1 MSSAIEPIS
10 SFQRDDMSRKA
21 RKSRAKGSERRAL
34 PRRPDVVLPTPER
47 LAKSDAPLHL
57 GGDLYRAPMPI
68 ERMRDRGQ
76 LDPLPHL
83 NEAMF
88 CAAERLVG
96 LFEGAGLASTVR
108 AQDLTR
114 VIGAAGD
121 GGDHHAAHC
130 LIEFRRACILMGW
143 SVAHPH
149 RGAGRITVAVVCEGR
164 GVTEAAAEHRP
175 GGSNEFRRG
184 AGMDALREGLFA
196 LALHW
201 RLVSG

>member
-1 MSSAIEPIS
+1 MSSASIEPVS
-10 SFQRDDMSRKA
+10 SFQRDDMSIRARKA
-21 RKSRAKGSERRAL
+21 RGRKTERRAL
-34 PRRPDVVLPTPER
+34 PRRPDVVGPTPER
-47 LAKSDAPLHL
+47 LAKPDAPLQL
-57 GGDLYRAPMPI
+57 GGGLYRAPMPI
-68 ERMRDRGQ
+68 ERMRDRNQ
-76 LDPLPHL
+76 LDHTPHL

-88 CAAERLVG
+88 LAAEKLVG

-121 GGDHHAAHC
+121 GGDHHAAYC
-130 LIEFRRACILMGW
+130 LLEFRRACILMGW

-164 GVTEAAAEHRP
+164 GVKEAAAEHRP
-175 GGSNEFRRG
+175 GGRAEVQLA
-184 AGMDALREGLFA
+184 AGMEALREGLFA

-201 RLVSG
+201 RLA